1 MRAKATSRLLQETD
15 RAIVTYEAALE
26 ANRKS
31 PRRGYD
37 AIALANMAKV
47 RAERQEY
54 LLAVS
59 LGEAA
64 LEIAREHLPEHVAE
78 ILANLAEAYAD
89 LHLLPQANAC
99 LDEADES
106 LSRIESL
113 GRTSPM
119 ATRSLLI
126 ASLLT
131 ATTLTGRT
139 SGCLATSSLQPASS
153 AATPTP
159 TTSLIFFI
167 MSLSSLG
174 LSLCEED

>member
-1 MRAKATSRLLQETD
+1 MHHSLRDTD

-31 PRRGYD
+31 PRRGFD
-37 AIALANMAKV
+37 AITLANMAKV
-47 RAERQEY
+47 RAERQEN

-106 LSRIESL
+106 LEPHRGTTDANATAWRS
-113 GRTSPM
+113 SPC
-119 ATRSLLI
+119 RSPAAACCI
-126 ASLLT
+126 AN
-131 ATTLTGRT
+131 GDNR
-139 SGCLATSSLQPASS
+139 
-153 AATPTP
+153 
-159 TTSLIFFI
+159 
-167 MSLSSLG
+167 
-174 LSLCEED
+174 